1 MEYGMERWYMVA
13 PQRFSVRKYD
23 GEPSEEDLDA
33 LKEIAKSFS
42 RNGVRIELGVDEKIF
57 TPIFL
62 WYGKVKGASHYA
74 AFIARNDTDP
84 RMVGYLGEAF
94 ILECCAMGLG
104 TCWLGASY
112 KKKLARDRTMLSRHE
127 RISCITPIGVPGE
140 QYAGRPRRSL
150 DKLTGLTQDELI
162 GLPEWQQ
169 RALECARIAPSAVNA
184 QPWSFEVKDDRII
197 VRCISNNLGY
207 GMLDCGIAMLHIEL
221 GASHCDVSGEWKL
234 QDRDAVFIPKL

>member
-1 MEYGMERWYMVA
+1 
-13 PQRFSVRKYD
+13 
-23 GEPSEEDLDA
+23 
-33 LKEIAKSFS
+33 
-42 RNGVRIELGVDEKIF
+42 
-57 TPIFL
+57 
-62 WYGKVKGASHYA
+62 
-74 AFIARNDTDP
+74 
-84 RMVGYLGEAF
+84 MVGYLGEAF

-112 KKKLARDRTMLSRHE
+112 KKKLARDRTMISRHE
-127 RISCITPIGVPGE
+127 RVSCITPIGLPGE